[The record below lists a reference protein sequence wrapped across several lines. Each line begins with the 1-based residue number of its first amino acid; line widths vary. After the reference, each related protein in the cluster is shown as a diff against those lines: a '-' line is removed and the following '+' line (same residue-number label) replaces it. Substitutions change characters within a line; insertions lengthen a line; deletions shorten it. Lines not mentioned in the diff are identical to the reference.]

1 MKDVFSTY
9 HPVINFL
16 FFCAVICF
24 SMFLLH
30 PVFLGISAGAAF
42 LYSILLSGRRA
53 LRFNLIFVLPSLIL
67 VSLIN
72 PLFNHEGVT
81 ILWYFR
87 NNPITLESILYGL
100 ATGMMFASI
109 ILWFSCYNA
118 VMTSDKFIY
127 LFGRVIPA
135 LSLIFSMVLR
145 FVPRFKAQ
153 IKIVSNAQKCVGR
166 DVSNGSLRERA
177 KYGLKIL
184 SAMVTW
190 ALENSIDTADSMRSR
205 GYGLKGRTSFSIFRF
220 DGRDKGLL
228 LFMGAAVLV
237 ILTAAFSGQVMMQY
251 FPYIKIAEISA
262 PGAAAYAAYA
272 LLCFSPVILYLKE
285 EMQWRRLQSKT

>member
-9 HPVINFL
+9 HPIINFL

-30 PVFLGISAGAAF
+30 PVLLGISLGAAF
-42 LYSILLSGRRA
+42 LYSIRLNGRKA
-53 LRFNLIFVLPSLIL
+53 VKFNLMFVLPGMILI
-67 VSLIN
+67 SLIN
-72 PLFNHEGVT
+72 PLFSHEGVT
-81 ILWYFR
+81 ILFYFR

-100 ATGMMFASI
+100 ATGMMFGAV

-135 LSLIFSMVLR
+135 LSLIFSMVLQ
-145 FVPRFKAQ
+145 FVPRFKEQ
-153 IKIVSNAQKCVGR
+153 IRVISNAQKCVGR
-166 DVSNGSLRERA
+166 DVSNGSLTERA
-177 KYGLKIL
+177 KHGMKIL
-184 SAMVTW
+184 SVMVTW

-205 GYGLKGRTSFSIFRF
+205 GYGLQGRTSFSVFRF

-228 LFMGAAVLV
+228 LFMAAAILV
-237 ILTAAFSGQVMMQY
+237 ILAGALAGHNTIQY
-251 FPYIKIAEISA
+251 FPSLKIAEISVFSIVA
-262 PGAAAYAAYA
+262 HSAYA
-272 LLCFSPVILYLKE
+272 LLCFSPIILDLKE
-285 EMQWRRLQSKT
+285 EAKWRHIQSRI